1 MNRSVIDNREKPGHR
16 PRAAVTVRRAS
27 TAVNHAR
34 RSMAPNGSKVAG
46 PNQPA
51 EILLRNRNLK
61 MARNAHAYD
70 QAMPGMTGTELAE
83 IVQQKRPDLSAP
95 PGDRLR
101 RPARRARAKPSAA
114 IKAVFAGTVT
124 GARRPIAHSARP
136 NLVHM
141 IARATNVRFGD
152 ERRLYDG
159 A

>member
-46 PNQPA
+46 PKQRA

-83 IVQQKRPDLSAP
+83 IVQQKRPDLPLLLATGYAENLPRLSRPYLQAQLQEHV
-95 PGDRLR
+95 DRLLTR
-101 RPARRARAKPSAA
+101 RDLTSS
-114 IKAVFAGTVT
+114 T
-124 GARRPIAHSARP
+124 
-136 NLVHM
+136 
-141 IARATNVRFGD
+141 
-152 ERRLYDG
+152 
-159 A
+159 